1 MSTATATLD
10 QEEQAQI
17 DAIRARKA
25 KEREHQQKL
34 DQLQRAVTTAEAALT
49 ELEGKKNFLQQRK
62 LQLQDQLLVLWPRQ
76 PSDVSLQPG
85 SSPIQLLV
93 ESHGTIL
100 AIEAALADAPRA
112 KKQLDQQLHVAKQ
125 KQAEFTLQK

>member
-1 MSTATATLD
+1 MNMNTVTATLD

-25 KEREHQQKL
+25 KEREHQLKL
-34 DQLQRAVTTAEAALT
+34 GNLTKAVSTAEAALV
-49 ELEGKKNFLQQRK
+49 ELESKKNFLQQRK
-62 LQLQDQLLVLWPRQ
+62 SQLQDQLLQLWPQQ
-76 PSDVSLQPG
+76 PSDVSLQPN
-85 SSPIQLLV
+85 SSPIQLIA

-112 KKQLDQQLHVAKQ
+112 CKHLDQQVQVAKQ
-125 KQAEFTLQK
+125 KLAEF